1 MEEIL
6 LKIEELENNHD
17 QVSPELI
24 KEKDIKLGLRNPD
37 GTGVV
42 VGITSK
48 GLVVGYDKVPAED
61 GKGYVAQPCEGRLL
75 YCGYDVMNLVGNI
88 HAEGRF
94 GFDEIAYLLLTG
106 ELPNEKD
113 LNRFSDILAK
123 RRALTKLERGILM
136 QEAENENQ
144 MFALHAVISHL
155 SRCDRSPRSTDLRDE
170 TNRCIN
176 LIAKFPTIVAYNY
189 NVMKYKQG
197 LNLNIIKPDAELS
210 TAENFLY
217 MLKGKLPTKAEALL
231 FDLALILH
239 AEHGGGNN
247 STFTVRSVSSSGAN
261 TYMAICSGI
270 ASLSGHLHGG
280 ANESVRSMMKTIK
293 RNVRDWA
300 DRDEI
305 RRFLEKILD
314 GQAHDGKGT
323 IYGVGHA
330 VYTLSDPRAVL
341 LKTKAEE
348 LARIKGSMPE
358 FRLYNLVAEVAQDI
372 FTERKGLTVA
382 ANVDFYSGFI
392 YKLMGI
398 PVELYTPIFAMARVV
413 GWAAHRIEQIIQN
426 KIMRPAYVTS
436 LLQENSYIP
445 LNERENRDSIGG

>member
-6 LKIEELENNHD
+6 LKIENLENYHD

-24 KEKDIKLGLRNPD
+24 KEKDIKLGLRNSD

-48 GLVVGYDKVPAED
+48 GLVVGYDKVPVD
-61 GKGYVAQPCEGRLL
+61 GGKGYIPKPCEGRLL
-75 YCGYDVMNLVGNI
+75 YCGYDVMALVKNI

-94 GFDEIAYLLLTG
+94 GFDEVAYLLLTG
-106 ELPNEKD
+106 ELPGEQD
-113 LNRFSDILAK
+113 LDRFTDMLIK
-123 RRALTKLERGILM
+123 RRSLTKLERSILM

-155 SRCDRSPRSTDLRDE
+155 SRCDRSPKSTDLRDE

-189 NVMKYKQG
+189 NVMKYRQG
-197 LNLNIIKPDAELS
+197 LSLNIIKPDPELS

-217 MLKGKLPTKAEALL
+217 MLKGKRPTKSEALL

-247 STFTVRSVSSSGAN
+247 STFTVRAVSSSGAN

-280 ANESVRSMMKTIK
+280 ANESVRSMIKTIK
-293 RNVRDWA
+293 RNVRDWT

-305 RRFLEKILD
+305 RSFLEKILD
-314 GQAHDGKGT
+314 GKAHDGKGK
-323 IYGVGHA
+323 IYGLGHA

-341 LKTKAEE
+341 LKEKAEE
-348 LARIKGSMPE
+348 LARTKGYMPE
-358 FRLYNLVAEVAQDI
+358 FRLYNLVAEVGREI
-372 FTERKGLTVA
+372 FMERKNLIVA

-398 PVELYTPIFAMARVV
+398 PVELFTPIFAMARVV

-436 LLQENSYIP
+436 LSQENHYIP
-445 LNERENRDSIGG
+445 LKERAGRDSNGE